1 MRNTAILVLILSA
14 WTLGAQAQPR
24 FEVDTTWPQPL
35 PEGWI
40 FAQIGGVCVD
50 SHDHIAIVDRSNI
63 TDEEKQTNIPTPTF
77 VMFDSVGEVGECFA
91 GVGCHE
97 GDDEHGFAVVGS
109 RGRGDWV
116 SKRQVDSCSDSL

>member
-91 GVGCHE
+91 GVGGHE
-97 GDDEHGFAVVGS
+97 LHNQHLLPEIAGG
-109 RGRGDWV
+109 GRGDGV
-116 SKRQVDSCSDSL
+116 CERHGQQL